1 MNFSGRH
8 GRGKIQMGEN
18 ESDSDDDRNEY
29 LNDEI
34 MAQDDMAG
42 VYLHN
47 LEREDEDYDQVSLEY
62 E

>member
-1 MNFSGRH
+1 
-8 GRGKIQMGEN
+8 MGEN